1 MLPDAFHSPSC
12 PEKIPM
18 TTTAQR
24 MSTSDDKE
32 IRTLLEIIN
41 IALHDKD
48 AAAVVAQ
55 FDPSA
60 VIFDLAPPLSHK
72 LDQQGWSNWFD
83 SWEGPVD
90 RKSHD
95 LNFIVM
101 GDLAIVHGLYH
112 VGATTKEGRRR
123 AAWWM
128 RATVALRRDG
138 GSWKIIH
145 EHTSVPFHM
154 DGSFRAATDLEP

>member
-1 MLPDAFHSPSC
+1 
-12 PEKIPM
+12 M

-24 MSTSDDKE
+24 MSASEDDE
-32 IRTLLEIIN
+32 IRNLLETVN
-41 IALHDKD
+41 MALHEKD

-55 FDPSA
+55 FDPTA
-60 VIFDLAPPLSHK
+60 VIFDLAPPLSHA

-95 LNFIVM
+95 FNIIVM
-101 GDLAIVHGLYH
+101 GDLAVAHGLYH
-112 VGATTKEGRRR
+112 VGATTREGCHRTV
-123 AAWWM
+123 WWM
-128 RATVALRRDG
+128 RATVALRRDRG
-138 GSWKIIH
+138 GWKIIH